1 MAGRVTT
8 FAEVKAR
15 TAAEEALRLVRKR
28 GGWISGPGGRV
39 RGYEADGVLV
49 ELHTPFAGTAKV
61 GHAYR
66 CQAALDGRHL
76 PDGTA
81 TLVVR
86 DEWESPALVAVLDEQ
101 MRVAGVA
108 RYREG
113 DWVHEVSAK
122 LTGVPAFVLRDDADD
137 LAAAVG
143 TVNLVASRLWPAPS
157 RAVFLG
163 VVMAT
168 RALWSHSALLPLVL
182 AEVAPEGL
190 EIDAGPETAL
200 TRVCVKRFRVLR
212 PKAFD
217 RDGARVRVVGP
228 RQGLP
233 PHCADSAEA
242 VPPELSWAALTTL
255 ARLACRRQ
263 IGAGHDG
270 WSAPECRSGGR
281 RWRLRPD
288 RWRWR

>member
-8 FAEVKAR
+8 FAQVKAR
-15 TAAEEALRLVRKR
+15 SVAEEALKLVRER
-28 GGWISGPGGRV
+28 GGWIAGPGGRV
-39 RGYEADGVLV
+39 RGYEADGILV
-49 ELHTPFAGTAKV
+49 ELHTPFAGHAKISDA
-61 GHAYR
+61 HRY
-66 CQAALDGRHL
+66 QAAMEGRGL

-157 RAVFLG
+157 RVIFLG

-182 AEVAPEGL
+182 AAVASEGL

-200 TRVCVKRFRVLR
+200 TRVCVKRFRVFR
-212 PKAFD
+212 QKAFEARL
-217 RDGARVRVVGP
+217 RDLFAGWHVYRGGGVPEVAVELWGGREWLDAEMRRLGIGDLEELDVRVALAAP
-228 RQGLP
+228 T
-233 PHCADSAEA
+233 AEEA
-242 VPPELSWAALTTL
+242 
-255 ARLACRRQ
+255 
-263 IGAGHDG
+263 
-270 WSAPECRSGGR
+270 
-281 RWRLRPD
+281 
-288 RWRWR
+288 